1 MINFNNVTFIKS
13 CPTRKE
19 KPQVVKSEVLIVGKS
34 NVGKSSLINAM
45 TNKKKMAFTSS
56 KPGHTRLLNYYDID
70 NQFYIV
76 DAPGYGYAKG
86 GLDLDRLFAEMM
98 ESYFDNNKELKLV
111 LILLDAR
118 RELSADDQEIIDF
131 VKESKVSYFIVITK
145 YDKVNQKEKA
155 ALNKRLAAEGFN
167 KEQVFYTSS
176 LNNDGLSL
184 LKKEI
189 EKAIQFSKIRKS
201 GEEEE

>member
-1 MINFNNVTFIKS
+1 MINFNNVTFVKS

-19 KPQVVKSEVLIVGKS
+19 KPQVSKSEVLIVGKS
-34 NVGKSSLINAM
+34 NVGKSSLINAL

-70 NQFYIV
+70 NSFYIV

-98 ESYFDNNKELKLV
+98 ESYFDNNNELKLV

-118 RELSADDQEIIDF
+118 RELSVDDQEIIDF
-131 VKESKVSYFIVITK
+131 VKENNVKYFIVITK

-155 ALNKRLAAEGFN
+155 ALSKRLKNEGFS

-189 EKAIQFSKIRKS
+189 EKSI
-201 GEEEE
+201 

>member
-1 MINFNNVTFIKS
+1 MINFTNVAFVKS

-19 KPQVVKSEVLIVGKS
+19 KPQDNKPEVLIVGKS
-34 NVGKSSLINAM
+34 NVGKSSLINALC
-45 TNKKKMAFTSS
+45 NKKKMAFTSS

-70 NQFYIV
+70 GKFYMV

-86 GLDLDRLFAEMM
+86 GLDLDRLFAKMM
-98 ESYFDNNKELKLV
+98 ESYFDNNYELKLV

-118 RELSADDQEIIDF
+118 RELSRDDQEIIDF
-131 VKESKVSYFIVITK
+131 VKESNVGYFIVVTK

-167 KEQVFYTSS
+167 KEQIFYTSS
-176 LNNDGLSL
+176 LNNDGLNL
-184 LKKEI
+184 LKKGI
-189 EKAIQFSKIRKS
+189 EKSI
-201 GEEEE
+201 